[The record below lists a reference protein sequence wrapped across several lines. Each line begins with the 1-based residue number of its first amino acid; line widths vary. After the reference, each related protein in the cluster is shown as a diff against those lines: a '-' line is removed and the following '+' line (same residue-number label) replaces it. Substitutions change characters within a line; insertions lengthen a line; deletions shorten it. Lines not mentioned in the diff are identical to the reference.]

1 MQIGKM
7 RFDVE
12 GSPNEKTAKEWVFR
26 NPENAFTFHGLI
38 DEFIVFDRALSAEE
52 SLDLKLGDETPDD

>member
-1 MQIGKM
+1 MQIGKR

-12 GSPNEKTAKEWVFR
+12 GSPNEEAAKEWVFR

-38 DEFIVFDRALSAEE
+38 DEFIVFDRALSPQE
-52 SLDLKLGDETPDD
+52 SLGQELGNETPDD